1 MIGIKMVDITLRP
14 LSSCAEKH
22 GRVQRKSDQNGKLW
36 KITGDE
42 IYDVSQDGTKSMG
55 KDRK

>member
-1 MIGIKMVDITLRP
+1 MVDIILRP
-14 LSSCAEKH
+14 PSSCAEKH
-22 GRVQRKSDQNGKLW
+22 GRVQRKSGQNGKFW

>member
-1 MIGIKMVDITLRP
+1 MVDITLRP